1 MRLLWRR
8 RTASETDHELIWF
21 GVSVATIGGAAAW
34 LAMGLPW
41 PRCPFFAVTGLPCLT
56 CGATRAALAFLHG
69 DFLSAWKWNP
79 LATVAFCGVI
89 AFDLY
94 AAVVLVGRRPRL
106 RIVDWTGTEKNAA
119 RIAAISLLALN
130 WIYLLAHHD
139 RF

>member
-8 RTASETDHELIWF
+8 RSGNGPDHELIWLA
-21 GVSVATIGGAAAW
+21 VSVAAIAGGAAW
-34 LAMGLPW
+34 LALALPW
-41 PRCPFFAVTGLPCLT
+41 PRCPFFAVTGLPCVT
-56 CGATRAALAFLHG
+56 CGATRSAIAFLHG
-69 DFLSAWKWNP
+69 DFLAALRWNP
-79 LATVAFCGVI
+79 LALVAFVGLI

-94 AAVVLVGRRPRL
+94 ATIVLVGRTARL
-106 RIVDWTGTEKNAA
+106 RVVDWTLAEKKVA

>member
-8 RTASETDHELIWF
+8 RTARETDHELIWLA
-21 GVSVATIGGAAAW
+21 VSVAAMAGGAGW
-34 LAMGLPW
+34 LALSLPW

-56 CGATRAALAFLHG
+56 CGATRSAIAVLHG
-69 DFLSAWKWNP
+69 DFLSALRWNP
-79 LATVAFCGVI
+79 LAFVALGVVI

-94 AAVVLVGRRPRL
+94 AG
-106 RIVDWTGTEKNAA
+106 KNAV
-119 RIAAISLLALN
+119 RIAAICLLALN

>member
-8 RTASETDHELIWF
+8 RTARETDHELIWLA
-21 GVSVATIGGAAAW
+21 VSVAAIAGGAGW
-34 LAMGLPW
+34 LALSLPW

-56 CGATRAALAFLHG
+56 CGATRSAIAFLHG
-69 DFLSAWKWNP
+69 SFFSALRWNP
-79 LATVAFCGVI
+79 LAFAAFCGVI

-94 AAVVLVGRRPRL
+94 AAIVLVGRLPRL
-106 RIVDWTGTEKNAA
+106 RIVDWTVAEKNAV
-119 RIAAISLLALN
+119 RIAAICLLALN